1 MKKLTLAVF
10 LLVQTISYT
19 QNVTI
24 DYQAWNPSSPPCNI
38 FGSSTAV
45 PATGTTS
52 GNIAHRTRIGQPSY
66 AATDLGILMRTDFVT
81 TGSVSIGTSFI
92 IDYNFKANYTY
103 TITINAAANSNTSA
117 NPYIRIDRNNNV
129 GGGGNGCNGANNINA
144 NGGGNPGAAQVN
156 STTFTNYTFG
166 PFVQGSNQP
175 SLEVSAFPASNG
187 GFKTVVIRNITIVE
201 TPPTPTFTLSGPT
214 TIPCGTSVTKN
225 FIVTNVYSSPG
236 SLSYD
241 WNLGSSN
248 NGWIYNGSPAPQ
260 TFSTSTNTITL
271 TSSSSASSVSSVAAT
286 VVLNNSNYTTLNSNT
301 TVTNALPDFNLT
313 NTTYGFD
320 CNSLTVTAP
329 NLPSANFAITWYTNN
344 GLLINGNASPFTT
357 SNGNSVTIT
366 SPTNSGGTV
375 YASIGTGACTK
386 ISTNQIEFCTCAS
399 WGGTT
404 FLYGYLEPLCNEP
417 LIVSITGY
425 QDAVKYQWY
434 INGTFLEETTDPYLF
449 TYNWPNISY
458 GSITVVAVTSC
469 GRTNAVSVADFTPLC
484 SSGYRNA
491 STTINPTIYP
501 NPAANSVTV
510 SLNNNSFSAKEKLDP
525 KNTSGLTQ
533 ILSIRIIDNTGNI
546 RKTLLFAKGS
556 QQVNFSIAEL
566 QKGIYFLELFDG
578 KKRQL
583 LQLIKN

>member
-1 MKKLTLAVF
+1 MKSIIIALAVS
-10 LLVQTISYT
+10 LSIISNA

-24 DYQAWNPSSPPCNI
+24 DYQAWNPSNPPCNL
-38 FGSSTAV
+38 FGIATNV
-45 PATGTTS
+45 PATGTVS
-52 GNIAHRTRIGQPSY
+52 GTIEHQTKLGQPQYNGSLL
-66 AATDLGILMRTDFVT
+66 AVEMATIYESTSSQKGTRFRVNYDFKF
-81 TGSVSIGTSFI
+81 GH
-92 IDYNFKANYTY
+92 TY
-103 TITINAAANSNTSA
+103 QIYITLAANVYTLGYPTG
-117 NPYIRIDRNNNV
+117 PYLRIDVNNN
-129 GGGGNGCNGANNINA
+129 GGGGNNA
-144 NGGGNPGAAQVN
+144 CTGPQALSPNLSFAFQV
-156 STTFTNYTFG
+156 STTSFEERLFG
-166 PFVQGSNQP
+166 PFVQGSNQTT
-175 SLEVSAFPASNG
+175 LEISAMPATNG
-187 GFKTVVIRNITIVE
+187 GSKIIRIKKIRIVE
-201 TPPTPTFTLSGPT
+201 TPPTPTFTLTGPT
-214 TIPCGTSVTKN
+214 TIPCGTSVIKD
-225 FIVTNVYSSPG
+225 FIVTNVYSSSG
-236 SLSYD
+236 TLSYD

-301 TVTNALPDFNLT
+301 TVTNPLPDFNLT
-313 NTTYGFD
+313 NTTFGFD

-344 GLLINGNASPFTT
+344 GLLINGNASPYTT

-417 LIVSITGY
+417 LIVSINGY

-458 GSITVVAVTSC
+458 GSITVVAVTGC

-484 SSGYRNA
+484 SSGYRTA
-491 STTINPTIYP
+491 STTIKPTIFP

-566 QKGIYFLELFDG
+566 QKGIYFLEIFDG